1 MLLVIVLG
9 TGVAMVLLRWLS
21 NMMMVMI
28 VQLALRVTLFENGR
42 SFELGEVRLV
52 FVI

>member
-21 NMMMVMI
+21 NMMMVVI
-28 VQLALRVTLFENGR
+28 VQLALRVTLF
-42 SFELGEVRLV
+42 
-52 FVI
+52 